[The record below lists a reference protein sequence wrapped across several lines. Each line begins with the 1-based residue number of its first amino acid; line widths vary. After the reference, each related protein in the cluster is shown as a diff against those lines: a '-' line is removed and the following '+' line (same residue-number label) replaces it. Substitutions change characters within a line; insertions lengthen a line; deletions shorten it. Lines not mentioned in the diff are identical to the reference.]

1 MKIGGLTFHSAYNF
15 GSNLQAY
22 ALQQYINKL
31 AKEYNIPI
39 DYSIINL
46 RTRAQDKIYNY
57 KLNGNILKRIFKQVV
72 FGKQLKK
79 RQENFEVFINNKLNT
94 TIKYST
100 REDIIYDNKFYDVC
114 ITGSDQI
121 WNLMAYDFDW
131 SYFLDGINCKKKV
144 SYAVSSG
151 PKKREISKEE
161 EERITRLLKDYDA
174 ISVREEGT
182 KEFISQFTDKDI
194 EINMDPTILLDK
206 EEWNQIIDSKKIIDE
221 PYILYY
227 SLRPSKSRTK
237 YLQEMSKKM
246 NMKIVVA
253 NPSYKYDIV
262 GGFVRKYESGPLEFL
277 NLLKNAKLVISSSF
291 HGTIFS
297 VILNVPFYALNGKN
311 DYRISTLL
319 KVMKLEERMIME
331 GDNLEDIAKNAYNI
345 DFSIANE
352 MIMKEREKSKQ
363 YLVNALGI
371 GDNNGG
377 NMQ

>member
-1 MKIGGLTFHSAYNF
+1 MKIGGFTFHSSYNF

-31 AKEYNIPI
+31 AKEYNTEI

-46 RTRAQDKIYNY
+46 RTENQDKLNNY
-57 KLNGNILKRIFKQVV
+57 KLNDNFLKRIFKQIVW
-72 FGKQLKK
+72 GKKLNK
-79 RQENFEVFINNKLNT
+79 RQDNFEKFINNSLNVTKLY
-94 TIKYST
+94 KT
-100 REDIIYDNKFYDVC
+100 RQEIIEDNIIFDSC

-131 SYFLDGINCKKKV
+131 SYFLDGINCQNKI

-151 PKKREISKEE
+151 PKKREISDEAKEK
-161 EERITRLLKDYDA
+161 IKKLLKEYNY

-182 KEFISQFTDKDI
+182 KDFVRQFTDKNVQ
-194 EINMDPTILLDK
+194 INMDPTILL
-206 EEWNQIIDSKKIIDE
+206 SKKEWEEIINSE
-221 PYILYY
+221 KIINQPYILYY
-227 SLRPSKSRTK
+227 SLRPSTSRTK
-237 YLQEMSKKM
+237 YLKELSKKM

-253 NPSYKYDIV
+253 NPSYKYDLI
-262 GGFVRKYESGPLEFL
+262 GGFVRRYESGPLEFL

-297 VILNVPFYALNGKN
+297 TILNVPFYALNGKN

-319 KVMKLEERMIME
+319 KIMQLENRMIME
-331 GDNLEDIAKNAYNI
+331 GDNIEVIMKNAFNI
-345 DFSIANE
+345 DFEKANE
-352 MIMKEREKSKQ
+352 MIEKEREKSKH

-371 GDNNGG
+371 GEHNGG